1 MADLNLS
8 TLTEADI
15 ITKRVMPA
23 ILDAGWSDTTQI
35 RQEVKLRDG
44 KVIVRG
50 KVAARRTV
58 KSADIVL
65 YHKPGIPLAVIEAK
79 ANKHEIGKGMQQGI
93 EYARLLDVPFVFAT
107 NGDGFIFRDSTAA
120 EGELLEKSITLD
132 EFPSPAELW
141 HKLCVWKG
149 YTEAQL
155 PVITQDYYDDGSGKA
170 PRYYQLQAINKTIE
184 AVSAGQNRVLLVMA
198 TGTGKTYTAFQII
211 WRLWK
216 AKSKKRILFLADR
229 NILVDQTKNNDFL
242 PFGTAMT
249 KVTGRTI
256 DPAFEIHLAL
266 YQAITGPEEDQKAF
280 KQVAPDFFDLIVIDE
295 CHRGSASEDSA
306 WREILDYFSAA
317 TQVGLTA
324 TPKETHEVSST
335 DYFGDPVYIYSLKEG
350 IEDGFLAPY
359 KVVRVDIDVDLQ
371 GWRPTKGQTDKNG
384 ELIDDRIYNQ
394 KDFDRTMVID
404 ERTEL
409 VAKTITDYLKR
420 TNPMDK
426 TIIFCNDIDHA
437 ERMRRAL
444 VNLNPE
450 QVKKNDKY
458 VMKITGDDDIGKA
471 QLDNF
476 INPKKEYPVI
486 ATTSELM
493 TTGVDAKTCKLVVL
507 DQNIQSMTKFKQI
520 IGRGTRID
528 ERYGKLWFTILDFKK
543 ATELFADERFD
554 GIPEKVMDTT
564 PDDIANPESDFEEQF
579 DEHEEEVEDDVIGAN
594 EDPAP
599 YTVTGSDDIGPLP
612 EKDENKVRKFHVN
625 GVAVGVIA
633 QRVQYYDADG
643 KLVTESFKD
652 YTRKTLLKEY
662 ASLDDFTRKWQGA
675 ERKEAI
681 IKELEQQGII
691 WEVLAEEVGKDLD
704 PFDMLCHVVYGQPPL
719 TRKERAENVRKR
731 NYFTKYSD
739 AAQAV
744 LNTLLDKYAD
754 AGVQEIESI
763 QVLKLKPFDSMGTL
777 PEIIKSGF
785 GDRNGYNQAISEL
798 ESEIYHLPPRSA

>member
-107 NGDGFIFRDSTAA
+107 NGDGFIFRDATAA

-420 TNPMDK
+420 TDPMDK

-564 PDDIANPESDFEEQF
+564 PQDIADPDSDFEEQF
-579 DEHEEEVEDDVIGAN
+579 DEHEEETEDDITGVD

-599 YTVTGSDDIGPLP
+599 YTVTDSGDVGPLP
-612 EKDENKVRKFHVN
+612 EDDENKVRKFHVN

-691 WEVLAEEVGKDLD
+691 WEVLAEEVGKELD

>member
-107 NGDGFIFRDSTAA
+107 NGDGFIFRDATAA

-420 TNPMDK
+420 TDPMDK

-564 PDDIANPESDFEEQF
+564 PEDIADPDSDFEEQF
-579 DEHEEEVEDDVIGAN
+579 DEHEEETEDDITGVD
-594 EDPAP
+594 EEPAP
-599 YTVTGSDDIGPLP
+599 YTVTDSGDVGPLP
-612 EKDENKVRKFHVN
+612 EDDENKVRKFHVN

-691 WEVLAEEVGKDLD
+691 WEVLAEEVGKELD